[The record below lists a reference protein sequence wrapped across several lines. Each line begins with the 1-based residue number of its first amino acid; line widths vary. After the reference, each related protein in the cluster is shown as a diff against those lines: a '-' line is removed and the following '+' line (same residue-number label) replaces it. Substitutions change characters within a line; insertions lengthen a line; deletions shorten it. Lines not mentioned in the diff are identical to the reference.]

1 MNRRR
6 ITPPPLDG
14 QLRLPFCHDLS
25 SLSEH
30 IAYLSGKAV
39 TLTITD
45 NASSM
50 LSAAKKNGQL
60 SVRLHRMFLHAEDD
74 ILEAVAGFIAG
85 KKECRTVLR
94 DFIKTNSP
102 RIGRATG
109 TSARLIPYGKIY
121 SLADIFEQV
130 NKGYFEGS
138 ITAGITWG
146 RNRPVKRVRRI
157 TLGSYCSSSNIIR
170 IHPLLDRRAVP
181 SYFVEFIVYH
191 EMLHADLRA
200 EPGDGRRRLHTK
212 EFRLR
217 ERQFAAYEQA
227 LAWEKNNL

>member
-1 MNRRR
+1 MNSRRV
-6 ITPPPLDG
+6 TPPLPDG
-14 QLRLPFCHDLS
+14 QLRLPFSHDRS
-25 SLSEH
+25 SLCDR
-30 IAYLSGKAV
+30 IACLSGKTV

-45 NASSM
+45 NATSM
-50 LSAAKKNGQL
+50 LSAAKKNGRL
-60 SVRLHRMFLHAEDD
+60 TVRLHRMFLHAEDN

-85 KKECRTVLR
+85 KKECRAVIR

-102 RIGRATG
+102 RIGRVASTP
-109 TSARLIPYGKIY
+109 TPLMPHGKVY
-121 SLADIFEQV
+121 SLTDIFEQI
-130 NKGYFEGS
+130 NRAYFEDR

-157 TLGSYCSSSNIIR
+157 TLGSYCNSSNIIR

-181 SYFVEFIVYH
+181 LYFVEFIVYH
-191 EMLHADLRA
+191 EMLHADLRV
-200 EPGDGRRRLHTK
+200 EPGDGRRRLHTQ

>member
-1 MNRRR
+1 MNSRR
-6 ITPPPLDG
+6 ITPPLLDG
-14 QLRLPFCHDLS
+14 QLRLPFSRDLS
-25 SLSEH
+25 SLSDR
-30 IAYLSGKAV
+30 ITTLSGKAV

-45 NASSM
+45 NATSM
-50 LSAAKKNGQL
+50 LSAARKNGRL
-60 SVRLHRMFLHAEDD
+60 TVRLHRMFLQAEDV

-85 KKECRTVLR
+85 KKECRTVIR

-102 RIGRATG
+102 RIGHT
-109 TSARLIPYGKIY
+109 TSTPAPLMPHGKVY
-121 SLADIFEQV
+121 SLTDIFEQV
-130 NKGYFEGS
+130 NRGYFEGR

-157 TLGSYCSSSNIIR
+157 TLGSYCNSSNIIR
-170 IHPLLDRRAVP
+170 IHPLLDRKAVP

-191 EMLHADLRA
+191 EMLHADLRV